1 MHGNGSCRDQH
12 VTRYSRQD
20 VLRILHLRARQL
32 TAWEHAGLI
41 PANEQYS
48 FEDLAQLRTL
58 RTLRAT
64 RITAKSIRESVEAMR
79 KAAGMGN
86 PFTEASAVGH
96 GARLSFRHN
105 GALVDPVTRQ
115 LAFDFEAGPARQ
127 LSIVGA
133 GGSTGHAS
141 EHQPDVQELF
151 QRAVRLEEV
160 PATIPQAAKLYR
172 EILTMRP
179 GYAAAAINLGTIH
192 YNLREFTLAEQL
204 YRRATEADP
213 EYALAFFDLGNVL
226 DEMKRLHDAI
236 AAYQRAIALVPQ
248 YADAHYNLAL
258 AYERQG
264 HRRRSLRHWLT
275 YVRLD
280 PVGPWAN
287 HAKAQ
292 AKSILSTE
300 RLSIVSRSG
309 RLVAAS

>member
-1 MHGNGSCRDQH
+1 
-12 VTRYSRQD
+12 
-20 VLRILHLRARQL
+20 L
-32 TAWEHAGLI
+32 TAWEQAGLI
-41 PANEQYS
+41 PANENYS

-86 PFTEASAVGH
+86 PLIEASAVGH
-96 GARLSFRHN
+96 GSRLAFRHS
-105 GALVDPVTRQ
+105 GALVEPLTQQ
-115 LAFDFEAGPARQ
+115 LAFDFDAAPERP
-127 LSIVGA
+127 LYIVGA
-133 GGSTGHAS
+133 AHGHRA
-141 EHQPDVQELF
+141 DVQEMF
-151 QRAVRLEEV
+151 QRAVQLEED
-160 PATIPQAAKLYR
+160 PATLPEAAEMYR
-172 EILTMRP
+172 RILALRP

-192 YNLREFTLAEQL
+192 YNLREFAMAEQL
-204 YRRATEADP
+204 YRSATEADP

-226 DEMKRLHDAI
+226 DELKCLSDAI

-264 HRRRSLRHWLT
+264 HRRRALSHWLT

-292 AKSILSTE
+292 AKKILSTE
-300 RLSIVSRSG
+300 RLSIVSRAG
-309 RLVAAS
+309 RLVQAG

>member
-1 MHGNGSCRDQH
+1 MHGNGSRRDLH

-32 TAWEHAGLI
+32 TAWEQAGLI
-41 PANEQYS
+41 PANENYS

-64 RITAKSIRESVEAMR
+64 RISAKSIRESVEAMR
-79 KAAGMGN
+79 RAAGMGN
-86 PFTEASAVGH
+86 PFTEASAVGRGTH
-96 GARLSFRHN
+96 LSFRHN

-115 LAFDFEAGPARQ
+115 LAFDFEAGTRRQ
-127 LSIVGA
+127 LSIVGSA
-133 GGSTGHAS
+133 THAS
-141 EHQPDVQELF
+141 SPEPDVQELF
-151 QRAVRLEEV
+151 QRAVHLEEV
-160 PATIPQAAKLYR
+160 PATISQAADLYR
-172 EILTMRP
+172 QILAMRP
-179 GYAAAAINLGTIH
+179 AYAAAAINLGTIH

-213 EYALAFFDLGNVL
+213 DYALAFFDLGNVL
-226 DEMKRLHDAI
+226 DEMKRLNDAI

-292 AKSILSTE
+292 AKSILSSE
-300 RLSIVSRSG
+300 RLSIVSRAG
-309 RLVAAS
+309 RLVAAG

>member
-1 MHGNGSCRDQH
+1 
-12 VTRYSRQD
+12 
-20 VLRILHLRARQL
+20 L
-32 TAWEHAGLI
+32 TAWEQAGLI

-58 RTLRAT
+58 RALRAT
-64 RITAKSIRESVEAMR
+64 RISAKSIRESVEAMR
-79 KAAGMGN
+79 RAAGMGN
-86 PFTEASAVGH
+86 PFTEATAVSH
-96 GARLSFRHN
+96 GAHLSFRHN

-115 LAFDFEAGPARQ
+115 LAFDFEAGIRRP
-127 LSIVGA
+127 LSIVG
-133 GGSTGHAS
+133 S
-141 EHQPDVQELF
+141 EGPEPDVQDLF
-151 QRAVRLEEV
+151 QRAVRLEET
-160 PATIPQAAKLYR
+160 PATISQAAELYR
-172 EILTMRP
+172 QILAMRP

-192 YNLREFTLAEQL
+192 YNQREFTLAEQL

-226 DEMKRLHDAI
+226 DEMKRLNDAI
-236 AAYQRAIALVPQ
+236 AAYKRAIALVPQ

-287 HAKAQ
+287 HAKSQ
-292 AKSILSTE
+292 AKSILSSE
-300 RLSIVSRSG
+300 RLSIVSRAG
-309 RLVAAS
+309 HLVAAG

>member
-1 MHGNGSCRDQH
+1 M
-12 VTRYSRQD
+12 
-20 VLRILHLRARQL
+20 
-32 TAWEHAGLI
+32 TAWEQAGLI

-58 RTLRAT
+58 RALRAT
-64 RITAKSIRESVEAMR
+64 RISAKSIRESVEAMR
-79 KAAGMGN
+79 RAAGMGN
-86 PFTEASAVGH
+86 PFTEATAVSH
-96 GARLSFRHN
+96 GAHLSFRHN

-115 LAFDFEAGPARQ
+115 LAFDFEAGIRRP
-127 LSIVGA
+127 LSIVG
-133 GGSTGHAS
+133 S
-141 EHQPDVQELF
+141 EGPEPDVQDLF

-160 PATIPQAAKLYR
+160 PATISKAADLYR
-172 EILTMRP
+172 QILAMRP
-179 GYAAAAINLGTIH
+179 NYAAAAINLGTIH
-192 YNLREFTLAEQL
+192 YNQREFTLAEQL

-226 DEMKRLHDAI
+226 DELKRLPDAI

-292 AKSILSTE
+292 AKSILSSE
-300 RLSIVSRSG
+300 RLSIVSRAG
-309 RLVAAS
+309 RLVAAG

>member
-1 MHGNGSCRDQH
+1 

-32 TAWEHAGLI
+32 TAWEQAGLI
-41 PANEQYS
+41 PANENYS

-58 RTLRAT
+58 RALRAT
-64 RITAKSIRESVEAMR
+64 RISAKSIRESVEAMR
-79 KAAGMGN
+79 RAAGMGN
-86 PFTEASAVGH
+86 PFTEASAVGRGTH
-96 GARLSFRHN
+96 LSFRHN

-115 LAFDFEAGPARQ
+115 LAFDFEAGTKRQ
-127 LSIVGA
+127 LSIVGSA
-133 GGSTGHAS
+133 THAS
-141 EHQPDVQELF
+141 SPEPDVQEIF
-151 QRAVRLEEV
+151 QRAVRLEET
-160 PATIPQAAKLYR
+160 PATISQAADLYR
-172 EILTMRP
+172 QILAMRP
-179 GYAAAAINLGTIH
+179 AYAAAAINLGTIH

-213 EYALAFFDLGNVL
+213 DYALAFFDLGNVL
-226 DEMKRLHDAI
+226 DEMKRLNDAI

-292 AKSILSTE
+292 AKSILSSE
-300 RLSIVSRSG
+300 RLSIVSRAG
-309 RLVAAS
+309 RLVAAG

>member
-1 MHGNGSCRDQH
+1 M
-12 VTRYSRQD
+12 
-20 VLRILHLRARQL
+20 
-32 TAWEHAGLI
+32 I
-41 PANEQYS
+41 PANENYS

-58 RTLRAT
+58 RALRAT
-64 RITAKSIRESVEAMR
+64 RISAKSIRESVEAMR
-79 KAAGMGN
+79 RAAGMGN
-86 PFTEASAVGH
+86 PFTEASAVGRGTH
-96 GARLSFRHN
+96 LSFRHN

-115 LAFDFEAGPARQ
+115 LAFDFEAGTKRQ
-127 LSIVGA
+127 LSIVGSA
-133 GGSTGHAS
+133 THAS
-141 EHQPDVQELF
+141 SPEPDVQEIF
-151 QRAVRLEEV
+151 QRAVRLEET
-160 PATIPQAAKLYR
+160 PATISQAADLYR
-172 EILTMRP
+172 QILAMRP
-179 GYAAAAINLGTIH
+179 AYAAAAINLGTIH

-213 EYALAFFDLGNVL
+213 DYALAFFDLGNVL
-226 DEMKRLHDAI
+226 DEMKRLNDAI

-292 AKSILSTE
+292 AKSILGSE
-300 RLSIVSRSG
+300 RLSIVSRAG
-309 RLVAAS
+309 RLVAAG

>member
-1 MHGNGSCRDQH
+1 MHGNGSRRDLH

-32 TAWEHAGLI
+32 TAWEQAGLI
-41 PANEQYS
+41 PANDNYS

-64 RITAKSIRESVEAMR
+64 RISAKSIRESVEAMR
-79 KAAGMGN
+79 RAAGMGN
-86 PFTEASAVGH
+86 PFTEASAVGRGTH
-96 GARLSFRHN
+96 LSFRHN

-115 LAFDFEAGPARQ
+115 LAFDFEAGTRRQ
-127 LSIVGA
+127 LSIVGSA
-133 GGSTGHAS
+133 THAS
-141 EHQPDVQELF
+141 SPEPDVQELF
-151 QRAVRLEEV
+151 QRAVHLEEV
-160 PATIPQAAKLYR
+160 PATISQAADLYR
-172 EILTMRP
+172 QILAMRP
-179 GYAAAAINLGTIH
+179 AYAAAAINLGTIH

-213 EYALAFFDLGNVL
+213 DYALAFFDLGNVL
-226 DEMKRLHDAI
+226 DEMKRLNDAI

-292 AKSILSTE
+292 AKSILSSE
-300 RLSIVSRSG
+300 RLSIVSRAG
-309 RLVAAS
+309 RLVAAG

>member
-1 MHGNGSCRDQH
+1 
-12 VTRYSRQD
+12 
-20 VLRILHLRARQL
+20 L
-32 TAWEHAGLI
+32 TAWEQAGLI
-41 PANEQYS
+41 PANDNYS

-64 RITAKSIRESVEAMR
+64 RISAKSIRESVEAMR
-79 KAAGMGN
+79 RAAGMGN
-86 PFTEASAVGH
+86 PFTEASAVGRGSH
-96 GARLSFRHN
+96 LSFRHN

-127 LSIVGA
+127 LCIVG
-133 GGSTGHAS
+133 SPSHAS
-141 EHQPDVQELF
+141 VPEPDVQELF
-151 QRAVRLEEV
+151 QRAVHLEEV
-160 PATIPQAAKLYR
+160 PATISQAANLYR
-172 EILTMRP
+172 QILAMRP
-179 GYAAAAINLGTIH
+179 NYAAAAINLGTIH

-213 EYALAFFDLGNVL
+213 DYALAFFDLGNVL
-226 DEMKRLHDAI
+226 DEMKRLNDAI

-280 PVGPWAN
+280 PIGPWAN

-292 AKSILSTE
+292 AKSILSSE
-300 RLSIVSRSG
+300 RLSIVSRAG